1 MAMND
6 LLSDTLARIRN
17 GQMAYAYE
25 VNVKA
30 SKLTENV
37 VKVLE
42 QEGFVDGYEPVE
54 IGPGRR
60 ELKVRLRYFEGRP
73 VIRELKRKSKP
84 GRRQYSKSDALPKN
98 RNGLGVTIVSTS
110 KGVMTD
116 YDAGQAKV
124 GGEVLCTVF

>member
-17 GQMAYAYE
+17 GQLAYAYE

-37 VKVLE
+37 VRVLKE
-42 QEGFVDGYEPVE
+42 EGFVEDYEPVE
-54 IGPGRR
+54 VGPGRK
-60 ELKVRLRYFEGRP
+60 EIKVRLRYFEGRP
-73 VIRELKRKSKP
+73 VIRELKRRSKP
-84 GRRQYSKSDALPKN
+84 GRREYSNSANMLTH

-110 KGVMTD
+110 RGVMTG
-116 YDAGQAKV
+116 YDAQQAKV

>member
-17 GQMAYAYE
+17 GQMSYAYE

-37 VKVLE
+37 VRVLE
-42 QEGFVDGYEPVE
+42 QEGFVEGYEKVE
-54 IGPGRR
+54 MGPGRQ
-60 ELKVRLRYFEGRP
+60 ELKVKLRYFEGRP
-73 VIRELKRKSKP
+73 VIRELKRKSTP
-84 GRRQYSKSDALPKN
+84 GRRMYSKSDALPRN
-98 RNGLGVTIVSTS
+98 RNGLGVSIISTS

-116 YDAGQAKV
+116 FDAQQAKV

>member
-17 GQMAYAYE
+17 GQMAFAYE

-37 VKVLE
+37 VRVLQ
-42 QEGFVDGYEPVE
+42 QEGFVEGYEAVE
-54 IGPGRR
+54 VGPGRN
-60 ELKVRLRYFEGRP
+60 EIKVRLRYHEGRP

-84 GRRQYSKSDALPKN
+84 GRRQYSKSSDLPRN
-98 RNGLGVTIVSTS
+98 RNGLGITIVSTS

-116 YDAGQAKV
+116 YDAQQAKV

>member
-17 GQMAYAYE
+17 GQMAYSYD

-37 VKVLE
+37 IKVLE
-42 QEGFVDGYEPVE
+42 DEGFIDGYEKVE
-54 IGPGRR
+54 MGPGIH
-60 ELKVRLRYFEGRP
+60 ELKVRLRYHEGRP

-84 GRRQYSKSDALPKN
+84 GRRYYSKSTALP
-98 RNGLGVTIVSTS
+98 LSLIHI
-110 KGVMTD
+110 
-116 YDAGQAKV
+116 
-124 GGEVLCTVF
+124 